1 MTDTNTPGE
10 RQTPIT
16 DKLDNELSVY
26 PSTNSTPYEKMRAEA
41 RKLELRVQEL
51 ERENRELRQ
60 IIEDAPHHEDC
71 ECHVFDM
78 KAGQAVIRPC
88 DCWKARSALGG
99 ELTSDADSIP
109 SQPE

>member
-10 RQTPIT
+10 RHTPLT
-16 DKLDNELSVY
+16 DQHIRENGPYIAGVY
-26 PSTNSTPYEKMRAEA
+26 VGPNVHPDFA

-99 ELTSDADSIP
+99 EGF
-109 SQPE
+109 